1 VCVVGRV
8 QLLKKRGFFERCRGI
23 RKMNSQEFTH
33 LIKKLRSFRGL
44 TRKSALGEILE
55 VLEEATYDDAGFL
68 DVGGFKVVVSCDGMV
83 ETLVKNDPFLA
94 GYYSVLVNVNDVVA
108 KGAQPLGFVNIISSS
123 SSETRRKVAE
133 GMREGLK
140 KYGLRL
146 LKGHTHF
153 DTSYDAVDAA
163 VVGVAKNVLPSTA
176 ARVGD
181 SLIIAVDVEGRFE
194 PKGWLRTFDSTTM
207 KSSREVLDR
216 LGSITELAKRRL
228 ARACRDIS
236 GPGVIGTIAMLCES
250 SRVGTKINLERL
262 PKPEKVRLED
272 WLVTYPG
279 MGFVVS
285 TNQPEKCL
293 SVLRRHRLAAAV
305 IGEITVDEEVWLSCG
320 RERGLFLD
328 LKRESVFGVEK

>member
-1 VCVVGRV
+1 
-8 QLLKKRGFFERCRGI
+8 
-23 RKMNSQEFTH
+23 MSSQEFAD

-68 DVGGFKVVVSCDGMV
+68 DVGGLKVVVSCDGMV
-83 ETLVKNDPFLA
+83 ETLVKSDPFLA

-123 SSETRRKVAE
+123 SNETRRKVAE
-133 GMREGLK
+133 GIREGLK

-146 LKGHTHF
+146 LKGHTHS

-163 VVGVAKNVLPSTA
+163 VVGVTKNVLPSTA
-176 ARVGD
+176 ARIGD
-181 SLIIAVDVEGRFE
+181 SLVMAVDVVGRFE

-216 LGSITELAKRRL
+216 LGSLIELAERRI
-228 ARACRDIS
+228 AHACRDIS
-236 GPGVIGTIAMLCES
+236 GPGVIGTTAMLCES
-250 SRVGTKINLERL
+250 SRVGAKINLERL
-262 PKPEKVRLED
+262 PKPEDVKLEE

-279 MGFVVS
+279 MGFVIS
-285 TNQPEKCL
+285 TSQPEKCL
-293 SVLRRHRLAAAV
+293 SVLRRRKLTASI
-305 IGEITVDEEVWLSCG
+305 IGEITVDKEIWLSYGQEC
-320 RERGLFLD
+320 ELFLD
-328 LKRESVFGVEK
+328 LKRESVFGVQKPSLC